1 MSRGALLDSSRAIA
15 WSHGHTIATQELVA
29 KILAVADTL
38 PIGDAMIN
46 LCEDRFNFLTAFGAT
61 LCAQHATLLPASRAP
76 DAITE
81 LTIRYPQSYR
91 YSDAEVDIAL
101 RRSGTNNLSKLYA
114 RDDHLALIGFTSGST
129 GNPQAHGKTWGRLRA
144 STTMVASTIRA
155 ALHLEVDGPT
165 PWLVATVPPQHT
177 YGLELS
183 VLLPMLGDMAVHNGR
198 PLFPADIATALS
210 QVPEPR
216 ILISTP
222 IHLRALLKSTQ
233 ELPRLAGVVS
243 ATAPLDRQLA
253 IDIEQRFAT
262 TLLEVFGSTETCN
275 FATRQTARQD
285 AWQTHAGVVLTP
297 RPDSTLVS
305 APWFDKPVVLQD
317 IVAVLPDDCFIVR
330 GRNSD
335 FIDVAGKRASLA
347 DLTRRLLAVEGVRD
361 AIMLPAENTGR
372 QAQRIAAL
380 AVAPG
385 LDASTVLE
393 RLSTA
398 IDPAFLPRPLVLV
411 DALPRNE
418 TGKLPREQLLQ
429 LLRRPT

>member
-1 MSRGALLDSSRAIA
+1 
-15 WSHGHTIATQELVA
+15 
-29 KILAVADTL
+29 
-38 PIGDAMIN
+38 MIN
-46 LCEDRFNFLTAFGAT
+46 LCEDRFRFLTAFGAA
-61 LCAQHATLLPASRAP
+61 LCAQHATLLPASRAA
-76 DAITE
+76 DEITE
-81 LTIRYPQSYR
+81 LSTSYPQSYR
-91 YSDAEVDIAL
+91 YGDAEVDLAL
-101 RRSGTNNLSKLYA
+101 NHAVSNDSQKMQV

-129 GNPQAHGKTWGRLRA
+129 GHPQAHGKTWGRLRA
-144 STTMVASTIRA
+144 STALLAASIRG
-155 ALHLEVDGPT
+155 ALHLKAGPT

-183 VLLPMLGDMAVHNGR
+183 VLLPLLGDMAVHHGR
-198 PLFPADIATALS
+198 PLFPADIAAALS

-222 IHLRALLKSTQ
+222 IHLRALLKSAQ
-233 ELPRLAGVVS
+233 VLPPLAGVIS

-253 IDIEQRFAT
+253 IDVETRFAT

-285 AWQTHAGVVLTP
+285 TWHMHAGVVLTP
-297 RPDSTLVS
+297 QADGTLVS
-305 APWFDKPVVLQD
+305 APWFDKQV
-317 IVAVLPDDCFIVR
+317 VLPDIVTVLPNGSFIVR

-361 AIMLPAENTGR
+361 AIVLPAENTGG
-372 QAQRIAAL
+372 AQRIAAL

-385 LDASTVLE
+385 LDARTVLE
-393 RLSTA
+393 RFGAA

-411 DALPRNE
+411 DTLPRNE

-429 LLRRPT
+429 LLRRST